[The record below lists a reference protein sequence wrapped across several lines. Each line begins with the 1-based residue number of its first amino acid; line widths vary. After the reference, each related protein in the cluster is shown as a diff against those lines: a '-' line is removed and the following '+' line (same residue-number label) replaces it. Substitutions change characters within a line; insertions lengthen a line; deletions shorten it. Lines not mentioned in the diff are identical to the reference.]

1 MKCEVRSAKCGVSGL
16 ALLALIGFL
25 LTFCGCATSRQ
36 IHPANSRP
44 FSFQTDTF
52 GYANELVWEYGFDAN
67 GKWKGHPRQ
76 PKPDYTHRCF
86 VVARSA
92 RQFFQFA
99 RFDASLPKAD
109 EATYR
114 KLIRRVVA
122 RDPQRNLPDSERII
136 IPGYANP
143 REFSVGEEHL
153 LKAECGGAWR
163 SYFQRGHWRMIFCF
177 SREHQRKTADS
188 LIGKIRHNRPPVVH
202 IVRFPQLTINH
213 ALVLFDVT
221 ETEKEIQF
229 AVYDPNKPEKPSR
242 LTFDRATKTFSFPA
256 NDYFPGG
263 RVDIYEIYRSWL
275 Y

>member
-1 MKCEVRSAKCGVSGL
+1 
-16 ALLALIGFL
+16 
-25 LTFCGCATSRQ
+25 
-36 IHPANSRP
+36 
-44 FSFQTDTF
+44 
-52 GYANELVWEYGFDAN
+52 
-67 GKWKGHPRQ
+67 
-76 PKPDYTHRCF
+76 

-99 RFDASLPKAD
+99 QFEPDLPKAD

-122 RDPQRNLPDSERII
+122 QDPQRNLPDSDRIV
-136 IPGYANP
+136 IPGYANL
-143 REFSVGEEHL
+143 REFSVGQEHS
-153 LKAECGGAWR
+153 LKAKCGGAWR
-163 SYFQRGHWRMIFCF
+163 SYFQRGHWRMIFPF
-177 SREHQRKTADS
+177 SREHQRKTAES
-188 LIGKIRHNRPPVVH
+188 LVAKIKHNRPPVVH

-213 ALVLFDVT
+213 ALVLFDAT

-263 RVDIYEIYRSWL
+263 LVDIYEIYRDFFF
-275 Y
+275 